1 VGFRKGTLEGLVM
14 FGSVYQ
20 GKRVLV
26 TGHTG
31 FKGSWL
37 TLWLHALGAKVS
49 GYALAPLHADDL
61 KHLIPCEM
69 LEHEWIADLRD
80 REKLLEAIQT
90 AKPDLIMH
98 LAAQPLVRLSY
109 KEPLE
114 TFSVN
119 AWGTAL
125 LLETVRETG
134 CDAPVIVVTS
144 DKCYLN
150 QNLGRPFSEDDP
162 LGGHDVYSM
171 SKAATELVVA
181 AWHASFFAREPGRG
195 RLASVRAGNVIGGG
209 DYAADRILP
218 DCTRAQVAGEPVI
231 LRNPSATRPWQHV
244 LECLSGYLNVGQHL
258 FADPGC
264 KELLNLNFG
273 PDAESERSVGEVVKA
288 FFETWPGRWEAQPDP
303 NAVPEATRLT
313 LSHQKATRLFGWRPV
328 WDFQKATQV
337 TAEWY
342 RVRHTQK
349 DADMLAFT
357 RQQIMDYAAQARSVG
372 LPWTN

>member
-1 VGFRKGTLEGLVM
+1 M
-14 FGSVYQ
+14 FGSIYQ

-49 GYALAPLHADDL
+49 GYALAPLHVEDL
-61 KHLIPCEM
+61 SHFIPPDV

-80 REKLLEAIQT
+80 KEKLTQAIET

-109 KEPLE
+109 VEPLE

-119 AWGTAL
+119 AWGTAV
-125 LLETVRETG
+125 LLETVRATG
-134 CDAPVIVVTS
+134 CAAPVIVVTS

-150 QNLGRPFSEDDP
+150 QNLGRPFSEEDP

-171 SKAATELVVA
+171 SKAATEMVVA
-181 AWHASFFAREPGRG
+181 AWHASFFSREQGRG

-218 DCTRAQVAGEPVI
+218 DCVRAQVAGEPVI
-231 LRNPSATRPWQHV
+231 LRNPAATRPWQHV
-244 LECLSGYLNVGQHL
+244 LECLSGYLNVGQLL
-258 FADPGC
+258 FAEPAS

-273 PDAESERSVGEVVKA
+273 PDPESERSVGEVVKA
-288 FFETWPGRWEAQPDP
+288 FFEAWPGLWEARPDP

-313 LSHQKATRLFGWRPV
+313 LSHQKATKLLGWHPV
-328 WDFQKATQV
+328 WDFQKATQA

-342 RVRHTQK
+342 RLCHTQK

-357 RQQIMDYAAQARSVG
+357 RHQIMEYASEARAAG

>member
-1 VGFRKGTLEGLVM
+1 M
-14 FGSVYQ
+14 FGSLYQ

-37 TLWLHALGAKVS
+37 TIWLESLGAKVS
-49 GYALAPLHADDL
+49 GYALAPLHAEDL
-61 KHLIPCEM
+61 KHFIPRDA

-80 REKLLEAIQT
+80 RETLTAAIET
-90 AKPDLIMH
+90 VKPDLIMH

-109 KEPLE
+109 AEPLE

-125 LLETVRETG
+125 LLETVRATG
-134 CDAPVIVVTS
+134 CGAPVIVVTS

-181 AWHASFFAREPGRG
+181 SWHASFFSREVGCG

-218 DCTRAQVAGEPVI
+218 DCVRAQVAGEPVI
-231 LRNPSATRPWQHV
+231 LRNPHATRPWQHV
-244 LECLSGYLNVGQHL
+244 LECLAGYLSVGQHL
-258 FADPGC
+258 FNNPGS
-264 KELLNLNFG
+264 KELLSLNFG
-273 PDAESERSVGEVVKA
+273 PTPESERSVGEVVQA
-288 FFETWPGRWEAQPDP
+288 FFEAWPGQWEARPDP
-303 NAVPEATRLT
+303 NAPPEATRLT
-313 LSHQKATRLFGWRPV
+313 LSHEKATRVLGWRPV
-328 WDFQKATQV
+328 WDFHAATKA

-342 RVRHTQK
+342 RRRHTESGT
-349 DADMLAFT
+349 DMLNFT
-357 RQQIMDYAAQARSVG
+357 RGQITDYTAHARSSG
-372 LPWTN
+372 LTWTH

>member
-1 VGFRKGTLEGLVM
+1 M
-14 FGSVYQ
+14 FGGTYHN
-20 GKRVLV
+20 KRVLL

-31 FKGSWL
+31 FKGSWMS
-37 TLWLHALGAKVS
+37 LWLRQLGAQVY
-49 GYALAPLHADDL
+49 GYALPPRSPLDL
-61 KHLIPCEM
+61 YHLLPKDTFAQESIS
-69 LEHEWIADLRD
+69 DLRD
-80 REKLLEAIQT
+80 QAALKSALIGA
-90 AKPDLIMH
+90 APDLIIHM
-98 LAAQPLVRLSY
+98 AAQPLVRESY
-109 KEPLE
+109 ADPLE

-125 LLETVRETG
+125 LLETIRTTG
-134 CDAPVIVVTS
+134 CSAPVIVVTS

-181 AWHASFFAREPGRG
+181 AWHASFFSREPGRG

-231 LRNPSATRPWQHV
+231 LRNPAATRPWQHV

-264 KELLNLNFG
+264 RELLNLNFG
-273 PDAESERSVGEVVKA
+273 PDPESERSVGEVVKA
-288 FFETWPGRWEAQPDP
+288 FFDTWPGQWEARPEP
-303 NAVPEATRLT
+303 NALPEATRLT
-313 LSHQKATRLFGWRPV
+313 LSHQRASKWLGWHPV
-328 WDFQKATQV
+328 LDFEQATQA
-337 TAEWY
+337 TAGWY

-357 RQQIMDYAAQARSVG
+357 RQQIMEYASQARAAG

>member
-1 VGFRKGTLEGLVM
+1 M
-14 FGSVYQ
+14 FAGIYH
-20 GKRVLV
+20 GKRVLL

-31 FKGSWL
+31 FKGAWL

-49 GYALAPLHADDL
+49 GYALAPLHAEDL
-61 KHLIPCEM
+61 RHFIPSDV
-69 LEHEWIADLRD
+69 LEHEWIADLRYRD
-80 REKLLEAIQT
+80 TLTDAIQT

-109 KEPLE
+109 AEPLE

-125 LLETVRETG
+125 LLETVRATN
-134 CDAPVIVVTS
+134 CAAQVIVVTS

-171 SKAATELVVA
+171 SKAATELVAA
-181 AWHASFFAREPGRG
+181 AWHASFFSREPNLGRI
-195 RLASVRAGNVIGGG
+195 ATVRAGNVIGGG
-209 DYAADRILP
+209 DYAEDRILP
-218 DCTRAQVAGEPVI
+218 DCVRAQIVGQPAI
-231 LRNPSATRPWQHV
+231 LRNPNATRPWQHV
-244 LECLSGYLNVGQHL
+244 LECLSGYLSVGQHL
-258 FADPGC
+258 LDQPSS

-273 PDAESERSVGEVVKA
+273 PDPESERSVGEIVKA
-288 FFETWPGRWEAQPDP
+288 FFEAWPGRWEARPDP
-303 NAVPEATRLT
+303 NAPPEATRLT
-313 LSHQKATRLFGWRPV
+313 LNHAKATRVLGWRPV
-328 WDFQKATQV
+328 WGFEKATQA

-342 RVRHTQK
+342 RARHTEK
-349 DADMLAFT
+349 DADMLSFT
-357 RQQIMDYAAQARSVG
+357 RQQIQDYAAQARNAG

>member
-1 VGFRKGTLEGLVM
+1 M

-20 GKRVLV
+20 GKRVLL

-37 TLWLHALGAKVS
+37 TLWLHSLGARVS

-61 KHLIPCEM
+61 KHFIPQEV

-80 REKLLEAIQT
+80 REKLREAITTSQ
-90 AKPDLIMH
+90 PDLIMH

-134 CDAPVIVVTS
+134 CAAPVIVVTS

-181 AWHASFFAREPGRG
+181 AWHASFFSREPGRG
-195 RLASVRAGNVIGGG
+195 RIASVRAGNVIGGG

-264 KELLNLNFG
+264 RELLNLNFG
-273 PDAESERSVGEVVKA
+273 PDPESERSVGEVVKA
-288 FFETWPGRWEAQPDP
+288 FFEAWPGRWEARPDP

-313 LSHQKATRLFGWRPV
+313 LSHQKATQMLGWRPV

-357 RQQIMDYAAQARSVG
+357 RQQIIDYAAQARSAG

>member
-1 VGFRKGTLEGLVM
+1 M
-14 FGSVYQ
+14 FGSIYQ
-20 GKRVLV
+20 GRRVLV

-37 TLWLHALGAKVS
+37 TLWLHALGAKVG
-49 GYALAPLHADDL
+49 GYSLPPLHPEDL
-61 KHLIPCEM
+61 KHCIPDDV
-69 LEHEWIADLRD
+69 LEHEWIADIRD
-80 REKLLEAIQT
+80 RDTLAAALKT
-90 AKPDLIMH
+90 FRPDLIMH

-125 LLETVRETG
+125 LMETVRSTD
-134 CDAPVIVVTS
+134 CPASVVVVTS

-150 QNLGRPFSEDDP
+150 SNLGRPFSEDDP

-171 SKAATELVVA
+171 SKAATELVVT
-181 AWHASFFAREPGRG
+181 AWHASFFSREPDRG
-195 RLASVRAGNVIGGG
+195 RLATVRAGNVIGGG

-218 DCTRAQVAGEPVI
+218 DCVRAQVAGDPVV
-231 LRNPSATRPWQHV
+231 LRNPGATRPWQHV

-258 FADPGC
+258 LTHPDSR
-264 KELLNLNFG
+264 ELLNLNFG
-273 PDAESERSVGEVVKA
+273 PDPESERSVGEVVRA
-288 FFETWPGRWEAQPDP
+288 FFEAWPGRWEARPDP
-303 NAVPEATRLT
+303 DAVPEASRLT
-313 LSHQKATRLFGWRPV
+313 LSHQKAAALLGWRPV
-328 WDFQKATQV
+328 WDFQKATRV

-342 RVRHTQK
+342 RTRHSAR

-357 RQQIMDYAAQARSVG
+357 RRQILDYQEQAHAAG
-372 LPWTN
+372 LPWTL

>member
-1 VGFRKGTLEGLVM
+1 M
-14 FGSVYQ
+14 FGSIYQ

-37 TLWLHALGAKVS
+37 TLWLHALGANVS
-49 GYALAPLHADDL
+49 GYALAPLHAEDL
-61 KHLIPCEM
+61 SHLIPPDV

-80 REKLLEAIQT
+80 KEKLTQAIET

-109 KEPLE
+109 AEPLE

-119 AWGTAL
+119 AWGTAV
-125 LLETVRETG
+125 LLETVRATG
-134 CDAPVIVVTS
+134 CAAPVIVVTS

-150 QNLGRPFSEDDP
+150 QNLGRPFSEEDP

-171 SKAATELVVA
+171 SKAATEMVVA
-181 AWHASFFAREPGRG
+181 AWHASFFSREQGRG

-218 DCTRAQVAGEPVI
+218 DCVRAQVAGEPVI
-231 LRNPSATRPWQHV
+231 LRNPAATRPWQHV
-244 LECLSGYLNVGQHL
+244 LECLSGYLNVGQLL
-258 FADPGC
+258 FAEPAS

-273 PDAESERSVGEVVKA
+273 PDPESERSVGEVVKA
-288 FFETWPGRWEAQPDP
+288 FFEAWPGLWEARPDP

-313 LSHQKATRLFGWRPV
+313 LSHAKASKVLGWHPV
-328 WDFQKATQV
+328 WDFQKATQT

-342 RVRHTQK
+342 RLRHTQK

-357 RQQIMDYAAQARSVG
+357 RHQIMEYASQARAAG